1 MKSKMKIKI
10 KLVES
15 LWLLAM
21 ALFIVS
27 CAKGVDDSE
36 TFSGGVTNAQLES
49 PEEINFATTTNADGS
64 ENLKLSWSVVMG
76 AGGYKVNVHNMNDP
90 VNPVAVVT
98 DSIIDG
104 SSMSFA
110 KLEDTNYHIS
120 VLTLGNK
127 KLNNTDAQ
135 MATEKDYK
143 AFEAV
148 ATIHEGES
156 LAEYVNNDMP
166 DFAQNLEQCI
176 VLEPGVTYQLDA
188 IADFG
193 MNAVTLRGDV
203 ENRPTIVIGTDG
215 GLVTQGGLKIKNV
228 NFDCTAMTNQIGV
241 VTLSDEPDASISAG
255 ALGYVDS
262 NGNSLG
268 TAAYIINNPII
279 FQGCHFTEIKNSL
292 IYAGTKP
299 WAISD
304 FRIMNCIVEL
314 NSRGEQPFINFYG
327 GGRAIRDLS
336 IQNSTFY
343 NLLATN
349 SGTAY
354 FIRLSNASNAQPQKN
369 WGVSGDFGSV
379 TIKNNTFYQTFS
391 GKDFAN
397 NIPSRNTIKTTVAYN
412 VFYNTYRVNKVFGS
426 SNVKTYNNN
435 YMYAVAS
442 GDGKIQDLDNTDKT
456 TYGIVENPQ
465 FIGPVDNEPTLVNFA
480 PANTT
485 QIYENKA
492 GDPRWYE

>member
-120 VLTLGNK
+120 VLTLGNE

-228 NFDCTAMTNQIGV
+228 NIDCTEMKTQVGIIS
-241 VTLSDEPDASISAG
+241 LSDSPNESVSTTS
-255 ALGYVDS
+255 LGYVD
-262 NGNSLG
+262 LG
-268 TAAYIINNPII
+268 AQAGRYVINNPIT
-279 FQGCHFTEIKNSL
+279 FQNCNMKNVKNSI
-292 IYAGTKP
+292 IYGNKVK
-299 WAISD
+299 WGVRD
-304 FRIMNCIVEL
+304 FRIMNCIIQL
-314 NSRGEQPFINFYG
+314 NTAKSIINFYG
-327 GGRAIRDLS
+327 GGWIKDLT
-336 IQNSTFY
+336 INNSTIY
-343 NLLATN
+343 NLNNTAEGYCIEFS
-349 SGTAY
+349 SG
-354 FIRLSNASNAQPQKN
+354 SDAQPKKT
-369 WGVSGDFGSV
+369 WGNNDKTGSM
-379 TIKNNTFYQTFS
+379 TITNNTFCRTMSKKKFGNQLPTTSDITITVNHNIFYDVYQLYQ
-391 GKDFAN
+391 AIN
-397 NIPSRNTIKTTVAYN
+397 RNTKRYTIGNTIYGVTQTT
-412 VFYNTYRVNKVFGS
+412 
-426 SNVKTYNNN
+426 NNN
-435 YMYAVAS
+435 DIGGYTDSNGRAYATLEDPNFVGSIDLEFDFTKTNGGVDFTPRGSVA
-442 GDGKIQDLDNTDKT
+442 I
-456 TYGIVENPQ
+456 
-465 FIGPVDNEPTLVNFA
+465 
-480 PANTT
+480 
-485 QIYENKA
+485 ENKA